1 MGGNGNY
8 FLVFGIS
15 QGRVRE
21 WKRSHGN
28 ERDLVHES
36 HSRTLYSRISY
47 TNSIKSR
54 QLIVVI
60 ELSKC
65 NLIVM
70 YITQFT

>member
-1 MGGNGNY
+1 MSAFNVKDTKFHIRPRPGRGELTELQC
-8 FLVFGIS
+8 FLQNALLDF
-15 QGRVRE
+15 
-21 WKRSHGN
+21 
-28 ERDLVHES
+28 
-36 HSRTLYSRISY
+36 TLYSRISY